1 MGLFDKKIKKPTDL
15 DDEPEP
21 AVPEPARAR
30 PTPAPAPAPVAAPV
44 AAAKPAS
51 AAIKPDHPDYGIN
64 KAIELM
70 RLLPEDNI
78 ELIVRVVKTTLE
90 STNINVASIV
100 QDATRKQAQIE
111 ARVGVLKNEI
121 AGHESEIA
129 TRRSEIALLET
140 DHKETTSVKDRL
152 VLAEKLSAG
161 REEPRAPVVAP
172 RPATPTGTPIP
183 RPDPIPRS

>member
-1 MGLFDKKIKKPTDL
+1 MGLFDKKIKKPNDL

-21 AVPEPARAR
+21 AVPEPARAK
-30 PTPAPAPAPVAAPV
+30 PSPAPAPTPV

-51 AAIKPDHPDYGIN
+51 EPATTKPDHPDYGIN
-64 KAIELM
+64 RAIELM

-100 QDATRKQAQIE
+100 QDATRKQTQIE
-111 ARVGVLKNEI
+111 ARVGVLKKEI
-121 AGHESEIA
+121 AGLEGEIA

-152 VLAEKLSAG
+152 VLAEKLSTG
-161 REEPRAPVVAP
+161 RDGPHAPVVAP

-183 RPDPIPRS
+183 RSDPTPRS

>member
-1 MGLFDKKIKKPTDL
+1 VGLFDRKIKRPTDL

-21 AVPEPARAR
+21 AVPEPA
-30 PTPAPAPAPVAAPV
+30 PAKPSPASASAPAPV
-44 AAAKPAS
+44 AAAKPA
-51 AAIKPDHPDYGIN
+51 AAPAVTKPDHPDYGIN

-90 STNINVASIV
+90 STNINVATIV
-100 QDATRKQAQIE
+100 HDATRKQAQIE
-111 ARVGVLKNEI
+111 ARVGVLKN
-121 AGHESEIA
+121 
-129 TRRSEIALLET
+129 EIALLET

-161 REEPRAPVVAP
+161 REEPRAPFVAP
-172 RPATPTGTPIP
+172 RPATPTGI
-183 RPDPIPRS
+183 PIPRSDPTPRS

>member
-21 AVPEPARAR
+21 AVPEPALAK
-30 PTPAPAPAPVAAPV
+30 PASAPAPVAAKPAPAP
-44 AAAKPAS
+44 AAAT
-51 AAIKPDHPDYGIN
+51 KPDHPDYGIN

-111 ARVGVLKNEI
+111 ARVGVVKKEI
-121 AGHESEIA
+121 AGLEGEIA

-172 RPATPTGTPIP
+172 RPATPTGI
-183 RPDPIPRS
+183 PIPRSDPTPRS

>member
-1 MGLFDKKIKKPTDL
+1 MGLFDKKIKKPSDL

-21 AVPEPARAR
+21 AVPEPARAK
-30 PTPAPAPAPVAAPV
+30 PAPAPAPAPVAA
-44 AAAKPAS
+44 AKPAPVP
-51 AAIKPDHPDYGIN
+51 AATKPDHPDYGIN
-64 KAIELM
+64 RAIELM

-111 ARVGVLKNEI
+111 ARVGVVKKEI
-121 AGHESEIA
+121 AGLEGEIA

-172 RPATPTGTPIP
+172 RPATPTGI
-183 RPDPIPRS
+183 PIPRSDPTPRS

>member
-21 AVPEPARAR
+21 AVPEPAHAK
-30 PTPAPAPAPVAAPV
+30 PASAPAPV
-44 AAAKPAS
+44 AAAKPAPAP
-51 AAIKPDHPDYGIN
+51 AATKPDHPDYGIN

-111 ARVGVLKNEI
+111 ARVGVLKKEI
-121 AGHESEIA
+121 AGLEGEIA

-172 RPATPTGTPIP
+172 RPATPTGI
-183 RPDPIPRS
+183 PIPRSDPTSRS